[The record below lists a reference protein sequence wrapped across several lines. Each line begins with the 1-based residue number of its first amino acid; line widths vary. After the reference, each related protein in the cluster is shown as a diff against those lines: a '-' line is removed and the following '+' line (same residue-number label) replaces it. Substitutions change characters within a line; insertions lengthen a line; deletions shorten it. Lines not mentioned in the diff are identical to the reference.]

1 MGEGKFD
8 LGIYVSLELV
18 KFKKKKERERE
29 VDSAALPSIPNMWLE
44 MAISVVQADTR
55 FPDKLNIPK
64 AQKYW
69 QNYTKYPFKTF
80 K

>member
-1 MGEGKFD
+1 M
-8 LGIYVSLELV
+8 
-18 KFKKKKERERE
+18 
-29 VDSAALPSIPNMWLE
+29 DSAALPSIPNMWLE